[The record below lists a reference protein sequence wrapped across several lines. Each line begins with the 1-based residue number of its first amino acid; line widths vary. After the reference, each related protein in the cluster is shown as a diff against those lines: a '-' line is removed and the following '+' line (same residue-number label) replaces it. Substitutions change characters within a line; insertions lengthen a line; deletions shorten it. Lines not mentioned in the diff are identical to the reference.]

1 MVVKDLLL
9 HAKEERTITTIIYTK
24 LGKVHVK
31 LSDID
36 DFIASNGL
44 NDEEVKEFWIGVNV
58 DRIHE
63 TVLKIVPIGVNI
75 LESIE

>member
-9 HAKEERTITTIIYTK
+9 YAKEERTITTIIYTK
-24 LGKVHVK
+24 LGKVYVK